1 MIYKFDKFFEKLNN
15 TEVRSLSDIALD
27 IENDWKNLSV
37 HAKPYL
43 MAMFSLDKITDKYGM
58 DSGDSIVA
66 YFLSNATTWR
76 GETAKK
82 IKLELNTMLKNNRRK

>member
-37 HAKPYL
+37 H
-43 MAMFSLDKITDKYGM
+43 I
-58 DSGDSIVA
+58 I
-66 YFLSNATTWR
+66 
-76 GETAKK
+76 E
-82 IKLELNTMLKNNRRK
+82 